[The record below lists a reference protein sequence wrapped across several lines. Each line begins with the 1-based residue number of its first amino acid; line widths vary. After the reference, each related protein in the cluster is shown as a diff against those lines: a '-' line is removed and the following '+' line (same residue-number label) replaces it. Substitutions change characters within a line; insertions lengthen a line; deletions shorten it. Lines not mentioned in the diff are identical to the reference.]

1 MINLIESKKGRET
14 KSKILFLF
22 IIPLF
27 LYISLLPVMPLMEP
41 DEARY
46 SDIPSL
52 MNRTGD
58 YITPHL
64 NHVVYLEKPP
74 LCYWATALLF
84 KIFGENEFSSRL
96 FVALCAWGGIF
107 LVYRIGTFFHD
118 QKTGLYSAGVLSTF
132 LYYSFLGKINTLD
145 VPLAFFVCLA
155 TWAGY
160 RYFAE
165 DCQRKGWLHLLY
177 ISSSLAFLTKG
188 LIGIVFPFAITI
200 LWLFVSKRWRD
211 ILRLFSLVGII
222 IFLLISCP
230 WIILVQKANK
240 DFLWF
245 FFIREHFLR
254 YTTILHDRKQP
265 IWFYV
270 PIVIIGTLP
279 WAAFLLKAL
288 WEGVEKRTPLFKA
301 AEKQFLLIWILFIFI
316 FFSFSSSK
324 MIPYIAPIYLPIAI
338 FFGHLFRSYEDRD
351 INFEK
356 GRGRRFLYDLP
367 IVLQS
372 LLSIGMLIL
381 PCFIKDLKLGI
392 ELGIDRANIHFEN
405 GWRLIILPVIFQVMM
420 MSLPALVKRERGR
433 GWFFT
438 VTLLSALF
446 LGSLVFPIAHFL
458 TSFKSAY
465 PVSQAIQAH
474 LPPNQ
479 ELFQFGTS
487 LYGIDFYNKIRTPL
501 IHAGGELKFGF
512 NQLPPEERS
521 RYYLSPEAFF
531 NRCKENGVIYCVTR
545 YKKNVEALKRRA
557 SILDILWDNGEF
569 YLLRLRC

>member
-1 MINLIESKKGRET
+1 MIESKKGRET
-14 KSKILFLF
+14 KSKIFFLF

-96 FVALCAWGGIF
+96 FVALCAWGSIF

-145 VPLAFFVCLA
+145 VPLSFFVCLA

-177 ISSSLAFLTKG
+177 ISSSFAFLTKG

-211 ILRLFSLVGII
+211 ILRLLSPVGII

-230 WIILVQKANK
+230 WLILVQKANK

-254 YTTILHDRKQP
+254 YTTTLHSRDQSIL
-265 IWFYV
+265 FYV
-270 PIVIIGTLP
+270 PFIILGTLP
-279 WAAFLLKAL
+279 WSAFLLKVL
-288 WEGVEKRTPLFKA
+288 REGVEKRAPLFKA
-301 AEKQFLLIWILFIFI
+301 TEKRFLLSWIIFIFI

-324 MIPYIAPIYLPIAI
+324 MIPYIAPIFLPIAI

-367 IVLQS
+367 IILQS
-372 LLSIGMLIL
+372 LLFIGILIL
-381 PCFIKDLKLGI
+381 PSFIKDLKLGI
-392 ELGIDRANIHFEN
+392 DLGIDWANIHFEN
-405 GWRLIILPVIFQVMM
+405 GWRLVILPVTFQVMM
-420 MSLPALVKRERGR
+420 MSLPALVKRKWGR

-446 LGSLVFPIAHFL
+446 LGSLVFPIGHFL

-465 PVSQAIQAH
+465 PVSQAIHAH

-501 IHAGGELKFGF
+501 MHAGGELKFGF

-521 RYYLSPEAFF
+521 RYYLSPEEFF

-545 YKKNVEALKRRA
+545 YKKNVEALKRRV
-557 SILDILWDNGEF
+557 STLDILWDNGEF
-569 YLLRLRC
+569 YLLRLRY